1 MHMLRA
7 ARYCVRRDAEDR
19 RARRQTFE
27 LREESLVVPAFY
39 GQVED
44 DEVGRVGERRAQIEW
59 RAGKGDLRAG
69 QARLLAEPSNEEEVL
84 DYGNRPNRPA
94 PHCRASTC
102 STRPGA
108 SAWRG
113 LSCGRRR

>member
-27 LREESLVVPAFY
+27 LREESLVVPAFH

-59 RAGKGDLRAG
+59 RAREGDLRAG
-69 QARLLAEPSNEEEVL
+69 QACRFTEQGNEEEVL
-84 DYGNRPNRPA
+84 EDGNRPNRTA
-94 PHCRASTC
+94 PHCRASTPP
-102 STRPGA
+102 TRPAA
-108 SAWRG
+108 S
-113 LSCGRRR
+113 